1 MAAIP
6 TTWSGVAGC
15 VAAAGTNPEAVT
27 LWQPCADDPRRTGQE
42 PDGRE
47 REKAGMATDYDAPR
61 TTVDDGGDTRTDGL
75 EGLPAG
81 QAALQ
86 AAVIDE
92 DELEAADSFDLP
104 GADLSSEEISV
115 QILPAQA
122 DEFTC
127 ASCFLVR
134 HRSQIA
140 LDRGGKLYCV
150 DCEG

>member
-1 MAAIP
+1 
-6 TTWSGVAGC
+6 
-15 VAAAGTNPEAVT
+15 
-27 LWQPCADDPRRTGQE
+27 
-42 PDGRE
+42 
-47 REKAGMATDYDAPR
+47 MATDYDAPR
-61 TTVDDGGDTRTDGL
+61 TTVDDDGDTRSDGL
-75 EGLPAG
+75 EALGAG
-81 QAALQ
+81 AALQ
-86 AAVIDE
+86 TAVIDD

-115 QILPAQA
+115 QILAAQA

-140 LDRGGKLYCV
+140 RDRDGQLYCV

>member
-1 MAAIP
+1 M
-6 TTWSGVAGC
+6 
-15 VAAAGTNPEAVT
+15 T
-27 LWQPCADDPRRTGQE
+27 L
-42 PDGRE
+42 DGRTNHGATHTAHDRAGRHGE
-47 REKAGMATDYDAPR
+47 RAHTEGTGPTAVLAP
-61 TTVDDGGDTRTDGL
+61 
-75 EGLPAG
+75 
-81 QAALQ
+81 
-86 AAVIDE
+86 VIDE

-115 QILPAQA
+115 QILAAQA

-140 LDRGGKLYCV
+140 HERGGLLYCV